1 MPLKFLFLFLLVGIV
16 LYFFYRRFATG
27 VTVSTESTENRSET
41 LTDYSSLPGQ
51 ESGTAPVSPRE
62 VISYDL
68 TRYSWGAAPAQ
79 AEAEKI
85 LRDFLKDV
93 PPPRTISPRLEE
105 LLSNPESNVQEI
117 ARMVSLDP
125 LLTAQILKVA
135 NSAYFRPSGAP
146 RINSVHRAIIL
157 LGYNY
162 LRVLLL
168 EYFFRRTLEKC
179 TSLPPQEFLKIWKH
193 SIEVSAILG
202 SIALARRY
210 DVGVYTTAGILH
222 DIGKFFLPLFPSS
235 QEFSFSQGE
244 EDLPPL
250 KEEEIRYGFGHTL
263 LGKLVVKTWDLPP
276 EIEAAVGYHHPVSRL
291 EFLDL
296 PPESRKIAAWV
307 TLADHLAHLY
317 GRFGGDYVYEVPGWV
332 YTFLGLKSPEGLITR
347 ELLWGLK
354 RASSLA
360 EAL

>member
-1 MPLKFLFLFLLVGIV
+1 MPLKFLVILLLVGIV

-27 VTVSTESTENRSET
+27 VTVSTKSTENRSET
-41 LTDYSSLPGQ
+41 LNYSSLPGQ
-51 ESGTAPVSPRE
+51 ESGTGLASPPE
-62 VISYDL
+62 IVSYDL
-68 TRYSWGAAPAQ
+68 GRYSWSAAPVQ

-93 PPPRTISPRLEE
+93 PPPRTISPKLEE
-105 LLSNPESNVQEI
+105 LLSKPESNVREI

-146 RINSVHRAIIL
+146 RVNSIHRAIIL

-179 TSLPPQEFLKIWKH
+179 TSLPSEEFSKIWKH

-210 DVGVYTTAGILH
+210 DVGLYTTAGILH

-235 QEFSFSQGE
+235 QEFSFSLGE

-263 LGKLVVKTWDLPP
+263 LGKLVVKTWNLPP

-291 EFLDL
+291 ELLDL

-317 GRFGGDYVYEVPGWV
+317 GRFGGGYVYEVPGWI
-332 YTFLGLKSPEGLITR
+332 YPLLGLKSPEGLITR
-347 ELLWGLK
+347 EFLWSLK